1 MAQATFALNAM
12 QVELLE
18 GSWFEPVNG
27 RQFDQIVANPPFV
40 VGPAQIRN
48 VYRDSGLDL
57 DGASELVIRA
67 APRHLAPGG
76 TATVLASW
84 VHVRGQ
90 DWRER
95 VASWVPEHGVDAWFV
110 QRDVADPALYVGTW
124 LRDGGVDPRSAEG
137 TRRSEGWLE
146 HFARADVEGIGFGY
160 VSLRRTD
167 EPSDVLAED
176 LLHAYPDPLG
186 PEVLD
191 YLQRVAW
198 LRSHELLDARFS
210 VAPSTALQ
218 RVSVPGRDGW
228 QQVSTRLH
236 RSDGPAW
243 EHEVDELGAA
253 LLAGMRPDG
262 LNLGE
267 LVAMLELA
275 NDEPP
280 GSLQSGAMALVE
292 GLVRHGLVLPAG
304 HDTPGY

>member
-1 MAQATFALNAM
+1 M
-12 QVELLE
+12 
-18 GSWFEPVNG
+18 
-27 RQFDQIVANPPFV
+27 
-40 VGPAQIRN
+40 
-48 VYRDSGLDL
+48 
-57 DGASELVIRA
+57 
-67 APRHLAPGG
+67 
-76 TATVLASW
+76 
-84 VHVRGQ
+84 
-90 DWRER
+90 
-95 VASWVPEHGVDAWFV
+95 
-110 QRDVADPALYVGTW
+110 
-124 LRDGGVDPRSAEG
+124 
-137 TRRSEGWLE
+137 
-146 HFARADVEGIGFGY
+146 
-160 VSLRRTD
+160 
-167 EPSDVLAED
+167 LAED

-262 LNLGE
+262 LNVGE